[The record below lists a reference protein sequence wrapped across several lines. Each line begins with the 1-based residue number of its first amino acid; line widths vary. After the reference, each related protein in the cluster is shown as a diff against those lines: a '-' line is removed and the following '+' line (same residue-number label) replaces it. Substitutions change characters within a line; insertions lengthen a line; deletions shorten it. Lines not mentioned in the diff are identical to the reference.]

1 MKRKESMNFMATVRY
16 AIRDGIRLVVRHWGM
31 SVLTVFTAMAVFFV
45 IGASTLFVLNVQN
58 IVSSMENQLN
68 ISAYVKDGA
77 DLEAT
82 AKKIKTLPNI
92 VRVDIITKD
101 AALDRLR
108 SRLGAQAKAVTLL
121 GSNPLPPSI
130 EIKVDKA
137 SNVAETARMLVAI
150 PEVNDI
156 VYAGHLAEKLSK
168 VSGFIESFSIIMLIV
183 AIASS
188 AVVLFNTIRIA
199 VYSREEEIGVMLRV
213 GATAT
218 YVMLPFVIQGFILGL
233 AGALI
238 ASGILAF
245 TYYAALDGLKSM
257 LPFLHFIDSPSLM
270 FKLMFMLVSCGT
282 TVSLLSSLF
291 AVENFIRKAAKPL

>member
-1 MKRKESMNFMATVRY
+1 MNFMAAVRY
-16 AIRDGIRLVVRHWGM
+16 AIRDGVRLVVRHWGM
-31 SVLTVFTAMAVFFV
+31 SALTVFTAMAVFFV
-45 IGASTLFVLNVQN
+45 IGASTLFVLNVKN

-77 DLEAT
+77 DLNAV
-82 AKKIKTLPNI
+82 AKKIKVLPNI
-92 VRVDIITKD
+92 VRTDIVTKE

-108 SRLGAQAKAVTLL
+108 SRIGAQSKAVTLL

-137 SNVAETARMLVAI
+137 SNVAETARMLISI
-150 PEVNDI
+150 PEVDDI

-199 VYSREEEIGVMLRV
+199 VYSKEEEIGIMLRV

-238 ASGILAF
+238 ASAILAA
-245 TYYAALDGLKSM
+245 TYYAALDGLKGM
-257 LPFLHFIDSPSLM
+257 LPFLHFIDSPGLM
-270 FKLMFMLVSCGT
+270 LKLMFMLVSCGT
-282 TVSLLSSLF
+282 AVSLLSSLF

>member
-1 MKRKESMNFMATVRY
+1 MAAVRY
-16 AIRDGIRLVVRHWGM
+16 AIRDGVRLVVRHWGM
-31 SVLTVFTAMAVFFV
+31 SSLTVFTAMAVFFG
-45 IGASTLFVLNVQN
+45 IGASTLFVLNVKN

-77 DLEAT
+77 DLNAV
-82 AKKIKTLPNI
+82 AKKIKVLPNI
-92 VRVDIITKD
+92 VRTDIVTKE

-108 SRLGAQAKAVTLL
+108 SRIGAQSKAVTLL

-137 SNVAETARMLVAI
+137 SNVAETARMLISI
-150 PEVNDI
+150 PEVDDI

-199 VYSREEEIGVMLRV
+199 VYSKEEEIGIMLRV

-238 ASGILAF
+238 ASAILAA
-245 TYYAALDGLKSM
+245 TYYAALDGLKGM
-257 LPFLHFIDSPSLM
+257 LPFLHFIDSPGLM
-270 FKLMFMLVSCGT
+270 LKLMFMLVSCGT
-282 TVSLLSSLF
+282 AVSLLSSLF

>member
-1 MKRKESMNFMATVRY
+1 MAAVRY
-16 AIRDGIRLVVRHWGM
+16 AIRDGVRLVVRHWGM
-31 SVLTVFTAMAVFFV
+31 SALTVFTAMAVFFV
-45 IGASTLFVLNVQN
+45 IGASTLFVLNVKN

-77 DLEAT
+77 DLNAV
-82 AKKIKTLPNI
+82 AKKIKVLPNI
-92 VRVDIITKD
+92 VRTDIVTKE

-108 SRLGAQAKAVTLL
+108 SRIGAQSKAVTLL

-137 SNVAETARMLVAI
+137 SNVAETARMLISI
-150 PEVNDI
+150 PEVDDI

-199 VYSREEEIGVMLRV
+199 VYSKEEEIGIMLRV

-238 ASGILAF
+238 ASAILAA
-245 TYYAALDGLKSM
+245 TYYAALDGLKGM
-257 LPFLHFIDSPSLM
+257 LPFLHFIDSPGLM
-270 FKLMFMLVSCGT
+270 LKLMFMLVSCGT
-282 TVSLLSSLF
+282 AVSLLSSLF